1 MTKKWFLVLIFAAFL
16 TTGAFAQARFGVG
29 GGAHLG
35 FGVPTGDWADGDAP
49 TSFLFG
55 FHLFFDE
62 RFAEA
67 SIGLAWDTVSES
79 YMRVTMLTLEIN
91 LLGKIPID
99 MGNFSL
105 FPLAGVGLNIPLSD
119 RVSVG
124 SVSVTLSGSDTVLNP
139 SLSLIFGGGADFYV
153 TERAFIRPALLFGLN
168 FKPVGSDWW
177 DDMSTVR
184 SFSTRLRVS
193 AGVRF

>member
-1 MTKKWFLVLIFAAFL
+1 M
-16 TTGAFAQARFGVG
+16 
-29 GGAHLG
+29 
-35 FGVPTGDWADGDAP
+35 
-49 TSFLFG
+49 FG

-62 RFAEA
+62 RFGEV
-67 SIGLAWDTVSES
+67 SIGLAWDTASES
-79 YMRVTMLTLEIN
+79 YMGETLRVTMRALEIN

-124 SVSVTLSGSDTVLNP
+124 GVSVTLSGSDTVLNP

-168 FKPVGSDWW
+168 FKPIGSDWW
-177 DDMSTVR
+177 DDMNTVR